1 MKSYNDFY
9 LRENIPPIDENHIV
23 ALVENPPVLCGCTDC
38 PKDLNDRYCKCIT
51 TVFQHE
57 THYLLYK
64 KLIKQKIE
72 SAFVELLKK
81 EN

>member
-1 MKSYNDFY
+1 MNNSNDFY
-9 LRENIPPIDENHIV
+9 IAENIPPIDENHIV
-23 ALVENPPVLCGCTDC
+23 ALVENPPVLCGSIDC
-38 PKDLNDRYCKCIT
+38 PKDVNDRYCKCIT

-57 THYLLYK
+57 THYLLYL

-72 SAFVELLKK
+72 SAFVELLKT